1 MRWATMSE
9 FFHLRLGR
17 HLKKMMK
24 YLRYVFNDH
33 FVLVCIFLL
42 GGLGFYYSQ
51 VLKTLPEGFVWGRPL
66 VLILW
71 TVSLQ
76 IGRLATLT
84 EEADKVFLLPKEPEM
99 KSYLMRALGYSI
111 WLPLVALILISGMS
125 MPLVVIATGESF
137 SAFFVFLFML
147 LCLKVSHLFLQK
159 YSLYQLPKAAY
170 NQWYTLWLLVTVLII
185 GASLYLTP
193 WLGLLGALLE
203 LAVFAWGLSKKE
215 ANISLDWE
223 KMIQKEKGRMYRIY
237 QFIHLFTDV
246 PEITSSVKRRKF
258 LDPLLKPIKKKQ
270 ANTYLY
276 LYVRRFVRGSEYSG
290 LFIRL
295 VLVAGVIL
303 LFLKEFWISLGI
315 SLLFIYLI
323 GFQLIPIYT
332 QFDYMV
338 MTHLYPTPTKQKKQA
353 VSQLVTVLLFIAALL
368 FSLFV
373 LLVLPNKLESLLII
387 GALFIEVGVFATIYV
402 PYRLKKM
409 EA

>member
-1 MRWATMSE
+1 MSE

-24 YLRYVFNDH
+24 YMRYVFNDH
-33 FVLVCIFLL
+33 FVLVCLFLV

-51 VLKTLPEGFVWGRPL
+51 ILKTLPEGFYWGRPL
-66 VLILW
+66 VLIVWL
-71 TVSLQ
+71 VSLQ

-99 KSYLMRALGYSI
+99 KSYLNRALRYSL
-111 WLPLVALILISGMS
+111 WLPFITLLLISGMS
-125 MPLVVIATGESF
+125 MPLVVIATGHSF
-137 SAFFVFLFML
+137 SDFFIFLLML
-147 LCLKVSHLFLQK
+147 FCLKASQLFLQK
-159 YSLYQLPKAAY
+159 YSLYQLPINAY
-170 NQWYTLWLLVTVLII
+170 TQWYMLWVVLSALII
-185 GASLYLTP
+185 GGSLYLSP
-193 WLGLLGALLE
+193 WLGLLGALVE
-203 LAVFAWGLSKKE
+203 LVVFVWCLSKKE
-215 ANISLDWE
+215 AEVSLDWE

-258 LDPLLKPIKKKQ
+258 LDPLLRPIKPKQ
-270 ANTYLY
+270 RDTYLY
-276 LYVRRFVRGSEYSG
+276 LYARRFVRGSEYSG
-290 LFIRL
+290 LFVRL
-295 VLVAGVIL
+295 VLVAGIIL

-315 SLLFIYLI
+315 SMVFIYLI

-338 MTHLYPTPTKQKKQA
+338 MTHLYPVPTTQKKQA
-353 VSQLVTVLLFIAALL
+353 VSQLITALLLIAALL

-373 LLVLPNKLESLLII
+373 VLVLPNKLESLLVAA
-387 GALFIEVGVFATIYV
+387 ALLIEVGIFVKVYI